1 MTTKEKQRELKEK
14 WYKIPY
20 SASEYT
26 FPRDAILRRV
36 QFNDTTMHL
45 ELTDGRVISVPL
57 SWIPSLQNAVPEERE
72 KYEISQ
78 DRKMIVWDPDKC
90 AINDEVRVDD
100 YLGIHPAIES
110 FPASEKDKAV
120 IIDPDV
126 YAYFQD
132 SEAVNSA
139 LRSLIQLMSKIPPSD
154 KMYVQKKVPTRRVAE
169 PK

>member
-1 MTTKEKQRELKEK
+1 MSPRIKEQ
-14 WYKIPY
+14 WYEIPY

-57 SWIPSLQNAVPEERE
+57 SWIPSLQNAAPEERE

-90 AINDEVRVDD
+90 AINDEVRVAD

-110 FPASEKDKAV
+110 VPASEKEKAV
-120 IIDPDV
+120 ILDPDV
-126 YAYFQD
+126 YAYFRD

-154 KMYVQKKVPTRRVAE
+154 KLYVQKKVPARRVAE
-169 PK
+169 RK

>member
-1 MTTKEKQRELKEK
+1 MTTKEKQREQKEK
-14 WYKIPY
+14 WYEIPY

-36 QFNDTTMHL
+36 QFNNTSMHL

-110 FPASEKDKAV
+110 VPAPEKDKAV
-120 IIDPDV
+120 ILDPDV
-126 YAYFQD
+126 IRLFPGF
-132 SEAVNSA
+132 
-139 LRSLIQLMSKIPPSD
+139 RSG
-154 KMYVQKKVPTRRVAE
+154 
-169 PK
+169 